1 MTLAAYQCVNSTV
14 PQSLL
19 ATRFSSSLPNATLSV
34 QGPLGNLTSSLKIYL
49 ATLLGVSPATITN
62 LRVTSVQRL
71 IQPLIQIWFDLPIA
85 VADSSKALS
94 AVVQLT
100 NNGQM
105 KATVKTTTTSSMYSI
120 RMSI

>member
-1 MTLAAYQCVNSTV
+1 MN
-14 PQSLL
+14 
-19 ATRFSSSLPNATLSV
+19 NAFT
-34 QGPLGNLTSSLKIYL
+34 TMCLKFTFKPVL
-49 ATLLGVSPATITN
+49 N
-62 LRVTSVQRL
+62 F
-71 IQPLIQIWFDLPIA
+71 QIWFDLPIA